1 MRNRETFFKTIAS
14 VMIIVMLFVFGFLI
28 YESRDKEEVVADNSS
43 VIEELQMQISDL
55 NENIDL
61 MLCLID
67 QKDSELQVATFN
79 LRQANAEIDSQARA
93 LDVLCDEIEAKNE
106 EISVLT
112 LENRHLEEE
121 LNGLS
126 FDIEQNAQAIA
137 ELEER
142 IQKNELAIAEINNAV
157 DGLYQQLN
165 SIEFS
170 IAELE
175 NQVIEFQLQIDS
187 FTLDIESLENDV
199 SVMKTQVQQLTSAIN
214 EVKANSIYAIS
225 MNSNTGTNSAGN
237 SYVVFRNSLCIQWG
251 HASITNKGSKAVNL
265 AWPYANSTSYVVV
278 ASFRRNTNDGAG
290 LDGLYV
296 YIVDSDTFNIV
307 HDWTSNA
314 NGSYAYWIAIGIGD
328 MPIGA

>member
-112 LENRHLEEE
+112 LENRQLEEE

-175 NQVIEFQLQIDS
+175 NQVVEFQLQIDS

-214 EVKANSIYAIS
+214 EVKSNSIYAIS

-265 AWPYANSTSYVVV
+265 AWPYSNDTAYVVV

>member
-28 YESRDKEEVVADNSS
+28 YESKDKEEAVADNSS

-93 LDVLCDEIEAKNE
+93 LDVLCNEIEAKNE

-112 LENRHLEEE
+112 LENRQLEEE

-170 IAELE
+170 IADLE
-175 NQVIEFQLQIDS
+175 NQVIDLQLQIDS

-199 SVMKTQVQQLTSAIN
+199 SAMKTQVQQLTSAIN
-214 EVKANSIYAIS
+214 EVKANSIYTMS
-225 MNSNTGTNSAGN
+225 MNSNTGTNDAGN
-237 SYVVFRNSLCIQWG
+237 SYVVFRNGLCIQWG
-251 HASITNKGSKAVNL
+251 YATLTNKGQKAVNL

-278 ASFRRNTNDGAG
+278 ASFRRNSNSEAG

-296 YIVDSDTFNIV
+296 YIVDTDTFNLT

-314 NGSYAYWIAIGIGD
+314 NASSAYWIAIGIGD